1 MVETFSSS
9 HRTAT
14 PWYRALLLVVVL
26 TTIWAGLD
34 PKDYRF
40 RNEVEWLADR
50 PGLRFGKYGRIQT
63 EPFLVRAQAE
73 ELNRLGFTLE
83 LAFTPAPISG
93 GGFQVLASFHS
104 GDDASQLVI
113 GQWREQLIIMN
124 GDDYAHRRRLPRVTA
139 DTSLFEAGPLW
150 LTVTATTNGTR
161 LHLNGEL
168 VATSAK
174 LRLKLP
180 GEAHPARLV
189 LGNTVHTSQSWM
201 GELSFFALQPLP
213 FTNQVI
219 EQRYQSWFEKTGQ
232 LPAAEPPPLLLF
244 RFDEGGGS
252 TLRNHGS
259 LAAPL
264 TIPSRPHAL
273 GARALAQ
280 DLTGDFS
287 NQSLTLDVAL
297 NFAGFLPFGVAFA
310 LVSRTRRGDWF
321 KVLIV
326 TTLAGCGLSLFI
338 ELGQAWMPSRD
349 SSLRDLALNTVG
361 ATVGAGLLL
370 MASKIVGKAS
380 RADDGG

>member
-14 PWYRALLLVVVL
+14 PWRRALLLVVVFITL
-26 TTIWAGLD
+26 WAGLD

-40 RNEVEWLADR
+40 RNEVEWLAER
-50 PGLRFGKYGRIQT
+50 PGLRFGKYGRVQT
-63 EPFLVRAQAE
+63 EPFLVRAQAA

-104 GDDASQLVI
+104 GHDASQLVI
-113 GQWREQLIIMN
+113 GQWRDQLIVMN

-139 DTSLFEAGPLW
+139 DTSLFEAGTLW
-150 LTVTATTNGTR
+150 LTITATTNGTR
-161 LHLNGEL
+161 LYLNGEQ
-168 VATSAK
+168 VAANSK
-174 LRLKLP
+174 LHLKLP
-180 GEAHPARLV
+180 ADSDPARLA
-189 LGNTVHTSQSWM
+189 LGNSVHTSQSWT
-201 GELSFFALQPLP
+201 GELSFFALQPQLL
-213 FTNQVI
+213 TNRQI
-219 EQRYQSWFEKTGQ
+219 EQSYQSWFAKAGH
-232 LPAAEPPPLLLF
+232 PDSVPPPLLLF

-252 TLRNHGS
+252 IIRNHGS
-259 LAAPL
+259 IPEPL

-287 NQSLTLDVAL
+287 DRSLTIDVAL

-338 ELGQAWMPSRD
+338 ELGQAWIPSRD

-370 MASKIVGKAS
+370 MASKIVGQAS
-380 RADDGG
+380 PRR